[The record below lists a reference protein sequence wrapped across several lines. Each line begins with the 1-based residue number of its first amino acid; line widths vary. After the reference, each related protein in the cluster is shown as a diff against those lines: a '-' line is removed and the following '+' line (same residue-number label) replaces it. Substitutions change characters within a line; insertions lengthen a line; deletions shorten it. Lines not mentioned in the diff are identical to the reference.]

1 MDAPAPGLGEGP
13 EDPFAL
19 HNSASAV
26 LDDQGTI
33 VGWSE
38 RAQEHLGYP
47 PEEVLGRP
55 AIDLLFDAR
64 DREAVRDAMAAYER
78 DRGGPGD
85 LTAMPVLPV
94 LPVLSVL
101 HRSGRRV
108 ELGFRARAVI
118 RADSTREWFLVVAPA
133 QEVLQ
138 WETDRSV
145 LDGLFR
151 RSPIGLS
158 VHAPDLSIL
167 RVNRALARFAQ
178 LPAAEV
184 RGRRAGDFLIGPDLE
199 TIETRL
205 RRVLDTGEPLIF
217 TEQPC
222 RLRSDPG
229 NERVVSVSAFRMEDP
244 SGAVLGVT
252 QLVEDVTD
260 RYRARRR
267 LALLNR
273 ASARIGTTLDLDQ
286 TTRELADVAVPDLAD
301 AVSVD
306 LLEAV
311 ARGEEAIGEGGRD
324 AYGES
329 AGDSGEGSG
338 LVRRM
343 AVHSVVAE
351 ALGVMY
357 SAGEVFQF
365 DPRTPQARCL
375 AEQQPILEPVL
386 HSSPGWYFQDPER
399 TRRALGLGAHS
410 LIVVPLTARGVLLGL
425 LSLWRAERPEPF
437 EEDDVR
443 LAEECAA
450 RAALCI
456 DNARRYTQQHQAALT
471 LQRSLLPRELP
482 EHSAVEVAHRYLP
495 ADPATGVGGDWFDV
509 IPLSGARV
517 ALVVGD
523 VVGHGLHAAA
533 TMGRLRTAVHTLAGL
548 DYAPDEVLSHLDD
561 LVSRLAEEQ
570 EPAGGRSQGQQIV
583 GATCLYAVYDPT
595 SRRCTLARAGH
606 LPPAVVARDGT
617 VSLPDLPEGPP
628 LGLGG
633 LPFESAELELAEGSL
648 LALYTDGL
656 VRARGHDLD
665 EGLERLR
672 EALSEAGGSLEE
684 TCTAVQEALLPEHP
698 HDDVALLLARTR
710 VLAPDQVASWE
721 LPAEPTAAARAR
733 ALTETTLTGW
743 GLEEMAF
750 TAELVVSELVT
761 NAYRYGGG
769 APLTLRF
776 IRDRSLICEVSDH
789 SSTAP
794 HLRRARTTDEGGRGL
809 FLVAQLT
816 ERWGTRYTRDG
827 KTVWTEFPLAVAAS
841 ADAGELT
848 TGPAGSP

>member
-1 MDAPAPGLGEGP
+1 MDARAPGLGEGP

-26 LDDQGTI
+26 LDDHGRV

-47 PEEVLGRP
+47 PEEVLGRT
-55 AIDLLFDAR
+55 AVEFLFDGDADGDDACAR
-64 DREAVRDAMAAYER
+64 DREAVMDAVAACLR
-78 DRGGPGD
+78 DRGWSG
-85 LTAMPVLPV
+85 VLPV
-94 LPVLSVL
+94 R
-101 HRSGRRV
+101 HRNGQRV

-118 RADSTREWFLVVAPA
+118 RADSAREWFLVVAPA
-133 QEVLQ
+133 EEVRQ
-138 WETDRSV
+138 WEADRSV

-167 RVNRALARFAQ
+167 RINRALARFTQ
-178 LPAAEV
+178 LSAAEI
-184 RGRRAGDFLIGPDLE
+184 RGRRIGDFLIGPDLE

-205 RRVLDTGEPLIF
+205 QRVLETGQPLIF

-222 RLRSDPG
+222 RLRIDPG

-244 SGAVLGVT
+244 SGGILGVT

-273 ASARIGTTLDLDQ
+273 ASARIGTTLDLGQ

-306 LLEAV
+306 LLESV
-311 ARGEEAIGEGGRD
+311 ARGEDAAEEA
-324 AYGES
+324 
-329 AGDSGEGSG
+329 SG

-343 AVHSVVAE
+343 AVHSVVAQ
-351 ALGVMY
+351 ALQVMY
-357 SAGEVFQF
+357 STGEVFHF

-375 AEQQPILEPVL
+375 AGQQPILEPVL
-386 HSSPGWYFQDPER
+386 QSSPAWYFKDPER
-399 TRRALGLGAHS
+399 TQRALGLGAHS
-410 LIVVPLTARGVLLGL
+410 LIVVPLTARGLLLGL
-425 LSLWRAERPEPF
+425 LSLWRAKRPEPF
-437 EEDDVR
+437 EEDDLT
-443 LAEECAA
+443 LAEEFAA

-548 DYAPDEVLSHLDD
+548 DYAPDEVLFHLDD
-561 LVSRLAEEQ
+561 LVNRLADEQ
-570 EPAGGRSQGQQIV
+570 EPADGGSTGEQIV

-595 SRRCTLARAGH
+595 TRRCTLARAGH
-606 LPPAVVARDGT
+606 LPPVVVTSDGT
-617 VSLPDLPEGPP
+617 VSVPDLPEGPP

-656 VRARGHDLD
+656 VEARGQDLD

-672 EALSEAGGSLEE
+672 EVLSRPGRSLEE
-684 TCTAVQEALLPEHP
+684 TCTAVQAALLPDHP
-698 HDDVALLLARTR
+698 PDDVALLLARTR
-710 VLAPDQVASWE
+710 VLAPEQVASWE

-733 ALTETTLTGW
+733 HLTEATLTRW

-769 APLTLRF
+769 TPVTLRL
-776 IRDRSLICEVSDH
+776 IRDRSLICEVSDS

-794 HLRRARTTDEGGRGL
+794 HLRRARITDEGGRGL
-809 FLVAQLT
+809 FLVAQFT
-816 ERWGTRYTRDG
+816 DRWGTRYTRDG
-827 KTVWTEFPLAVAAS
+827 KTVWTELPLATAAEGHS
-841 ADAGELT
+841 AAAAI
-848 TGPAGSP
+848 PALNG

>member
-13 EDPFAL
+13 EDPYAL
-19 HNSASAV
+19 RNSASAV
-26 LDDQGTI
+26 LDQRGRV

-47 PEEVLGRP
+47 PQEVLGRM
-55 AIDLLFDAR
+55 AVEFLFDAR
-64 DREAVRDAMAAYER
+64 DRETASLAVAACER
-78 DRGGPGD
+78 DRGWSG
-85 LTAMPVLPV
+85 VLP
-94 LPVLSVL
+94 VL

-108 ELGFRARAVI
+108 ELGFRARAVV
-118 RADSTREWFLVVAPA
+118 RADSAREWFLVVAPA
-133 QEVLQ
+133 EEVLQ

-167 RVNRALARFAQ
+167 RINRALARFTQ
-178 LPAAEV
+178 LPAGEI
-184 RGRRAGDFLIGPDLE
+184 RGLRIGDFLIGPDVE
-199 TIETRL
+199 TTETRL
-205 RRVLDTGEPLIF
+205 RRVLETGAPLIF

-229 NERVVSVSAFRMEDP
+229 HERVVSVSAFRMEDP
-244 SGAVLGVT
+244 SGGVLGVT

-273 ASARIGTTLDLDQ
+273 ASTRIGTTLDLGQ
-286 TTRELADVAVPDLAD
+286 TTAELADVAVPELAD

-306 LLEAV
+306 LLEPV
-311 ARGEEAIGEGGRD
+311 ARGEETAE
-324 AYGES
+324 
-329 AGDSGEGSG
+329 EGSG

-343 AVHSVVAE
+343 AVHSVVEE
-351 ALGVMY
+351 ALEVMY
-357 SAGEVFQF
+357 SAGEVFHF

-386 HSSPGWYFQDPER
+386 QSSPGWYFQDPER
-399 TRRALGLGAHS
+399 TRRAFGLGAHS
-410 LIVVPLTARGVLLGL
+410 LIVVPLTARGLLLGL
-425 LSLWRAERPEPF
+425 LSLWRAKRPEPF
-437 EEDDVR
+437 EEDDVT
-443 LAEECAA
+443 LAEEFAA

-482 EHSAVEVAHRYLP
+482 EHSAVEVAHRYRP

-533 TMGRLRTAVHTLAGL
+533 TMGRLRTAVHTLASL

-561 LVSRLAEEQ
+561 LVNRLADEQ
-570 EPAGGRSQGQQIV
+570 EPVDGRSQGRQIV
-583 GATCLYAVYDPT
+583 GATCLYAVYDPI

-606 LPPAVVARDGT
+606 LPPAVVSCDGT

-656 VRARGHDLD
+656 VVARGRDLD
-665 EGLERLR
+665 EGLARLR
-672 EALSEAGGSLEE
+672 ETLSRPSRSLEE
-684 TCTAVQEALLPEHP
+684 ICTAVQDSLLPEHP
-698 HDDVALLLARTR
+698 RDDVALLLARTR
-710 VLAPDQVASWE
+710 VLAQEQVAAWE
-721 LPAEPTAAARAR
+721 LPAEPTAAAQAR
-733 ALTETTLTGW
+733 ALTEATLTRW

-750 TAELVVSELVT
+750 SAELVVSELVT

-769 APLTLRF
+769 TPVTLRL
-776 IRDRSLICEVSDH
+776 IRDRSLICEVSDS

-816 ERWGTRYTRDG
+816 ERWGTRYTREG
-827 KTVWTEFPLAVAAS
+827 KTVWTEFPLGTVAEGHSVATAVLAL
-841 ADAGELT
+841 DG
-848 TGPAGSP
+848 

>member
-1 MDAPAPGLGEGP
+1 M
-13 EDPFAL
+13 
-19 HNSASAV
+19 
-26 LDDQGTI
+26 
-33 VGWSE
+33 
-38 RAQEHLGYP
+38 
-47 PEEVLGRP
+47 RP
-55 AIDLLFDAR
+55 R
-64 DREAVRDAMAAYER
+64 DREAVRDAAAACER
-78 DRGGPGD
+78 DRGWSGI
-85 LTAMPVLPV
+85 LP
-94 LPVLSVL
+94 VL

-108 ELGFRARAVI
+108 ELGFRARVVV
-118 RADSTREWFLVVAPA
+118 RAGSAREWFLVVAPA
-133 QEVLQ
+133 EEVLR

-167 RVNRALARFAQ
+167 RINRALARFTQ
-178 LPAAEV
+178 LSAAEIRSRAHRRLPHRAGREDHRDPAAPGAGD
-184 RGRRAGDFLIGPDLE
+184 GRPADLHRAELSPAERPRPRAGGLGVGVPDA
-199 TIETRL
+199 
-205 RRVLDTGEPLIF
+205 G
-217 TEQPC
+217 
-222 RLRSDPG
+222 
-229 NERVVSVSAFRMEDP
+229 P
-244 SGAVLGVT
+244 SGGILGVT

-260 RYRARRR
+260 RYRARHR

-273 ASARIGTTLDLDQ
+273 ASSLIGTTLDLGQ

-306 LLEAV
+306 LLESV
-311 ARGEEAIGEGGRD
+311 ARGEEPAAREAGGP
-324 AYGES
+324 
-329 AGDSGEGSG
+329 
-338 LVRRM
+338 VRRM
-343 AVHSVVAE
+343 AVHSVMAE
-351 ALGVMY
+351 ALRVMY
-357 SAGEVFQF
+357 SDGELFRF

-375 AEQQPILEPVL
+375 AEQRPILEPVL
-386 HSSPGWYFQDPER
+386 RSDPRWYFRDQER
-399 TRRALGLGAHS
+399 RRRALGLEAHS
-410 LIVVPLTARGVLLGL
+410 LIVVPLTARGALLGL

-437 EEDDVR
+437 EEDDLT
-443 LAEECAA
+443 LAEEFAA

-471 LQRSLLPRELP
+471 LQRSLLPQALP
-482 EHSAVEVAHRYLP
+482 EYSAVEVAHLYLP

-548 DYAPDEVLSHLDD
+548 DYAPEEVLSHLDD
-561 LVSRLAEEQ
+561 LVNRLAAEQ
-570 EPAGGRSQGQQIV
+570 ERADGHPPGQQIV

-606 LPPAVVARDGT
+606 LPPVVVTSDGT

-656 VRARGHDLD
+656 VEAGGLDLD
-665 EGLERLR
+665 QGLERLR
-672 EALSEAGGSLEE
+672 EVLSRPGRSLEE
-684 TCTAVQEALLPEHP
+684 NCTDVQDALLPDHP
-698 HDDVALLLARTR
+698 PDDVALLLARTR
-710 VLAPDQVASWE
+710 VLAPERVASWE
-721 LPAEPTAAARAR
+721 MPAEPTAAARAR
-733 ALTETTLTGW
+733 HLTETTLTGW
-743 GLEEMAF
+743 GLEELAF

-769 APLTLRF
+769 TPLTLRL
-776 IRDRSLICEVSDH
+776 IRDRSLVCEVSDS

-827 KTVWTEFPLAVAAS
+827 KTVWTEFSLAAAAEGHSEAVAK
-841 ADAGELT
+841 LVLK
-848 TGPAGSP
+848 

>member
-1 MDAPAPGLGEGP
+1 MDAPVPGSGEVP

-26 LDDQGTI
+26 LDDHGRV

-38 RAQEHLGYP
+38 RAQEHLGYLP
-47 PEEVLGRP
+47 DEVLGRR
-55 AIDLLFDAR
+55 AVEFLVDSR
-64 DREAVRDAMAAYER
+64 DREAVLEAVAACER
-78 DRGGPGD
+78 DRGWSG
-85 LTAMPVLPV
+85 VLP
-94 LPVLSVL
+94 VL

-118 RADSTREWFLVVAPA
+118 RTGPAREWFLVVAPA
-133 QEVLQ
+133 EEVLR

-167 RVNRALARFAQ
+167 RTNRALARFHATFRGGDPEPAHRR
-178 LPAAEV
+178 LPHRSGREDHRNPAAT
-184 RGRRAGDFLIGPDLE
+184 GAGDG
-199 TIETRL
+199 R
-205 RRVLDTGEPLIF
+205 PLIF

-222 RLRSDPG
+222 HLRSDPDH
-229 NERVVSVSAFRMEDP
+229 ERVVSVSAFRMEDP
-244 SGAVLGVT
+244 SGKILGVT

-273 ASARIGTTLDLDQ
+273 ASARIGTTLDLAQ

-306 LLEAV
+306 LLESV
-311 ARGEEAIGEGGRD
+311 ARGDETAEEA
-324 AYGES
+324 
-329 AGDSGEGSG
+329 SG

-351 ALGVMY
+351 ALQVMY
-357 SAGEVFQF
+357 AAGEVFRF
-365 DPRTPQARCL
+365 DPRTPHARYL
-375 AEQQPILEPVL
+375 AEQRSILEPVL
-386 HSSPGWYFQDPER
+386 RSSPGWYFEDHER
-399 TRRALGLGAHS
+399 RRRALDLDAHS
-410 LIVVPLTARGVLLGL
+410 LIVVPLTARGLLLGL

-437 EEDDVR
+437 EEDDLT
-443 LAEECAA
+443 LAEEFAA

-471 LQRSLLPRELP
+471 LQRSLLPQELP
-482 EHSAVEVAHRYLP
+482 ESSAVELAHRYLP
-495 ADPATGVGGDWFDV
+495 ADPATGVGGDWFDA

-561 LVSRLAEEQ
+561 LVNRLADEQ
-570 EPAGGRSQGQQIV
+570 EPADGSSRGRQIV

-606 LPPAVVARDGT
+606 LPPAVVTSDGA

-633 LPFESAELELAEGSL
+633 LPFESAELELAE
-648 LALYTDGL
+648 
-656 VRARGHDLD
+656 
-665 EGLERLR
+665 
-672 EALSEAGGSLEE
+672 EACWR
-684 TCTAVQEALLPEHP
+684 CT
-698 HDDVALLLARTR
+698 RTAWSR
-710 VLAPDQVASWE
+710 PVAS
-721 LPAEPTAAARAR
+721 T
-733 ALTETTLTGW
+733 
-743 GLEEMAF
+743 
-750 TAELVVSELVT
+750 S
-761 NAYRYGGG
+761 
-769 APLTLRF
+769 
-776 IRDRSLICEVSDH
+776 
-789 SSTAP
+789 
-794 HLRRARTTDEGGRGL
+794 
-809 FLVAQLT
+809 
-816 ERWGTRYTRDG
+816 TRDSSG
-827 KTVWTEFPLAVAAS
+827 CGRPWP
-841 ADAGELT
+841 
-848 TGPAGSP
+848 GPAGRWRRPARRCRTPCCRITHRMTSHCSSPAPACWRRSRSPPGNCPPNRSPPPGHGT

>member
-26 LDDQGTI
+26 VDGHGRV

-47 PEEVLGRP
+47 PEEVIGRT
-55 AIDLLFDAR
+55 AIDFLFDSG
-64 DREAVRDAMAAYER
+64 DRQAVMDAAAACER
-78 DRGGPGD
+78 EQGWSGV
-85 LTAMPVLPV
+85 MP
-94 LPVLSVL
+94 VL
-101 HRSGRRV
+101 HRSGQRM
-108 ELGFRARAVI
+108 ELGFRARPVI
-118 RADSTREWFLVVAPA
+118 RAGSDREWFLVAAPA
-133 QEVLQ
+133 QEVRQ

-178 LPAAEV
+178 LPASEV
-184 RGRRAGDFLIGPDLE
+184 RGRCIGDFLIGPDLE

-205 RRVLDTGEPLIF
+205 RQVLATGAPLIF

-222 RLRSDPG
+222 RLWSDPG
-229 NERVVSVSAFRMEDP
+229 RERVVSVSAFRMEDP
-244 SGAVLGVT
+244 SGTILGVT

-273 ASARIGTTLDLDQ
+273 ASVRIGTTLDLGQ

-306 LLEAV
+306 LLESV
-311 ARGEEAIGEGGRD
+311 ARGEEAAE
-324 AYGES
+324 E
-329 AGDSGEGSG
+329 AGG
-338 LVRRM
+338 LVHRM
-343 AVHSVVAE
+343 AVHSVMGE
-351 ALGVMY
+351 ALQVMY
-357 SAGEVFQF
+357 SAGEVFHF

-375 AEQQPILEPVL
+375 TEQQPILEPVL
-386 HSSPGWYFQDPER
+386 QSSPGWYFRDPER
-399 TRRALGLGAHS
+399 IRRALGLGAHS
-410 LIVVPLTARGVLLGL
+410 LIVVPLTARGLLLGL

-437 EEDDVR
+437 EEDDLT
-443 LAEECAA
+443 LAEEFAA
-450 RAALCI
+450 RAAVCI
-456 DNARRYTQQHQAALT
+456 DNARRYTQQYQGALT

-495 ADPATGVGGDWFDV
+495 ADPATGVGGDWFDL

-533 TMGRLRTAVHTLAGL
+533 TMGRLRTAVHTLASL

-561 LVSRLAEEQ
+561 LVNRLADEQ
-570 EPAGGRSQGQQIV
+570 ESADGRSQGQQIV
-583 GATCLYAVYDPT
+583 GATCLYAVYDPI

-606 LPPAVVARDGT
+606 LPPAVVTSDGM

-633 LPFESAELELAEGSL
+633 LPFEAAELELAEGSL

-656 VRARGHDLD
+656 VEAGHDLD
-665 EGLERLR
+665 EGLARLR
-672 EALSEAGGSLEE
+672 EVLSRPGRSLEE
-684 TCTAVQEALLPEHP
+684 TCTAVQDALLPEHP
-698 HDDVALLLARTR
+698 RDDVALLLARTR
-710 VLAPDQVASWE
+710 VLAPEQVASWE
-721 LPAEPTAAARAR
+721 LPAEPTAASRAR
-733 ALTETTLTGW
+733 ERTEATLTKW
-743 GLEEMAF
+743 GLEELIF

-769 APLTLRF
+769 TPMTLRL
-776 IRDRSLICEVSDH
+776 IRDRSLICEVSDS

-809 FLVAQLT
+809 LLVAQLT
-816 ERWGTRYTRDG
+816 DRWGTRYTRDG
-827 KTVWTEFPLAVAAS
+827 KTVWTELPLAAAADGYS
-841 ADAGELT
+841 AAAAMLGFDR
-848 TGPAGSP
+848 

>member
-1 MDAPAPGLGEGP
+1 MDAPVPALGEVP

-19 HNSASAV
+19 HNAASAV
-26 LDDQGTI
+26 LDVHGRV
-33 VGWSE
+33 VGWSK
-38 RAQEHLGYP
+38 RAQALLGYP
-47 PEEVLGRP
+47 PQEALGR
-55 AIDLLFDAR
+55 AAVDFLVDAR
-64 DREAVRDAMAAYER
+64 DLEGVQDAVAACVHDQGWY
-78 DRGGPGD
+78 G
-85 LTAMPVLPV
+85 VLPI
-94 LPVLSVL
+94 L

-108 ELGFRARAVI
+108 ELGFRARTVT
-118 RADSTREWFLVVAPA
+118 RAGSGHEWFLVAAPA
-133 QEVLQ
+133 EEVVQ

-167 RVNRALARFAQ
+167 RVNRAVARFAQ

-184 RGRRAGDFLIGPDLE
+184 RGRRTGDFLIGPDVE

-205 RRVLDTGEPLIF
+205 RRVLETGEPLIF

-222 RLRSDPG
+222 RLRHDPG
-229 NERVVSVSAFRMEDP
+229 HERVVSVSAFRMEDP
-244 SGAVLGVT
+244 SGGILGVT

-273 ASARIGTTLDLDQ
+273 ASARIGTTLDLGQ
-286 TTRELADVAVPDLAD
+286 TTRELAGIAVPDLAD

-306 LLEAV
+306 LLEPV
-311 ARGEEAIGEGGRD
+311 ADGEERAEGP
-324 AYGES
+324 AAE
-329 AGDSGEGSG
+329 AVG

-343 AVHSVVAE
+343 AVHSVMAR
-351 ALGVMY
+351 ALEVMY
-357 SAGEVFQF
+357 PAGEVFLF

-375 AEQQPILEPVL
+375 AERQPILEPVL
-386 HSSPGWYFQDPER
+386 QSSPGWYFQDRER
-399 TRRALGLGAHS
+399 AERALSLGAHS

-425 LSLWRAERPEPF
+425 LSLWRAKRPEPF
-437 EEDDVR
+437 EEDDLT
-443 LAEECAA
+443 LAEEFAS
-450 RAALCI
+450 RAAVCI
-456 DNARRYTQQHQAALT
+456 DNARRYTEQHRAALT

-482 EHSAVEVAHRYLP
+482 EHSAVEVAHHYLP

-533 TMGRLRTAVHTLAGL
+533 TMGRLRTAVHTLANL

-561 LVSRLAEEQ
+561 LVSRLADEQ
-570 EPAGGRSQGQQIV
+570 EPADGGRQIV

-595 SRRCTLARAGH
+595 TRRCTLARAGH
-606 LPPAVVARDGT
+606 LPPAVVTPDGR
-617 VSLPDLPEGPP
+617 VSLPDLPAGPP

-633 LPFESAELELAEGSL
+633 LPFEAAELELAEGSL

-656 VRARGHDLD
+656 VEARGRDLD

-672 EALSEAGGSLEE
+672 EALSRPGRSLED
-684 TCTAVQEALLPEHP
+684 TCTAVQDALLPERP
-698 HDDVALLLARTR
+698 RDDVALLLARTR
-710 VLAPDQVASWE
+710 VLAPERVASWE
-721 LPAEPTAAARAR
+721 LPAKPTTAARAR
-733 ALTETTLTGW
+733 ELTMATLTKW
-743 GLEEMAF
+743 GLEEMGF

-769 APLTLRF
+769 ASVTLRL
-776 IRDRSLICEVSDH
+776 IRDRSLIFEVSDS

-816 ERWGTRYTRDG
+816 ERWGTRYTRDS
-827 KTVWTEFPLAVAAS
+827 KTVWTELPLP
-841 ADAGELT
+841 T
-848 TGPAGSP
+848 TPGQTPRLP

>member
-1 MDAPAPGLGEGP
+1 MDAPAPGSGEVP

-26 LDDQGTI
+26 LDAHGRV

-38 RAQEHLGYP
+38 RAQEHLGYL
-47 PEEVLGRP
+47 PEEVLGRMGFEF
-55 AIDLLFDAR
+55 LFDSR
-64 DREAVRDAMAAYER
+64 DREAVRDAAASCER
-78 DRGGPGD
+78 DRGWSG
-85 LTAMPVLPV
+85 VLP
-94 LPVLSVL
+94 VL

-118 RADSTREWFLVVAPA
+118 RAGSAREWFLVVAPA
-133 QEVLQ
+133 EEVRQ

-167 RVNRALARFAQ
+167 RINRALARFTN
-178 LPAAEV
+178 LSAADI
-184 RGRRAGDFLIGPDLE
+184 RSRRIGDFLIGPDVE
-199 TIETRL
+199 IIESRL
-205 RRVLDTGEPLIF
+205 RRVLATGAPLIFTEQPLIF

-222 RLRSDPG
+222 RLRSDPDH
-229 NERVVSVSAFRMEDP
+229 ERVVSVSAFRMEDP
-244 SGAVLGVT
+244 SGGILGVT

-273 ASARIGTTLDLDQ
+273 ASARIGTTLDLAQ
-286 TTRELADVAVPDLAD
+286 TTRELAEVAVPDLAD

-306 LLEAV
+306 LLESV
-311 ARGEEAIGEGGRD
+311 AQGDETAEEAGGP
-324 AYGES
+324 
-329 AGDSGEGSG
+329 
-338 LVRRM
+338 VRRM
-343 AVHSVVAE
+343 AVQSVVAD
-351 ALGVMY
+351 ALRVMY
-357 SAGEVFQF
+357 SAGEVFHF

-375 AEQQPILEPVL
+375 AKQQPILEPVL
-386 HSSPGWYFQDPER
+386 QSSLGWYFQDPER
-399 TRRALGLGAHS
+399 TRRALDLDAHS
-410 LIVVPLTARGVLLGL
+410 LIVVPLTARGRLLGL

-437 EEDDVR
+437 EEDDLT
-443 LAEECAA
+443 LAEEFAA

-456 DNARRYTQQHQAALT
+456 DNARRYTQQHHRYTQQHQAALT
-471 LQRSLLPRELP
+471 LQRSLLPQELP
-482 EHSAVEVAHRYLP
+482 DHSAVEVAHLYLP

-533 TMGRLRTAVHTLAGL
+533 TMGRLRTAVHTLASL

-561 LVSRLAEEQ
+561 LVNRLADEQ
-570 EPAGGRSQGQQIV
+570 EPADGRSRGQQIV

-595 SRRCTLARAGH
+595 SRRCTLSRAGH
-606 LPPAVVARDGT
+606 LPPAVVTSDGT

-656 VRARGHDLD
+656 VETRGLDLD

-672 EALSEAGGSLEE
+672 EALSRPGRSLEE
-684 TCTAVQEALLPEHP
+684 TCTDVQNALLPEHP
-698 HDDVALLLARTR
+698 PDDVALLLARTR
-710 VLAPDQVASWE
+710 VLAPEQVASWE

-733 ALTETTLTGW
+733 HLTETTLT
-743 GLEEMAF
+743 
-750 TAELVVSELVT
+750 
-761 NAYRYGGG
+761 R
-769 APLTLRF
+769 
-776 IRDRSLICEVSDH
+776 
-789 SSTAP
+789 
-794 HLRRARTTDEGGRGL
+794 
-809 FLVAQLT
+809 
-816 ERWGTRYTRDG
+816 
-827 KTVWTEFPLAVAAS
+827 
-841 ADAGELT
+841 
-848 TGPAGSP
+848 

>member
-1 MDAPAPGLGEGP
+1 MDAPAPGSGEVP

-26 LDDQGTI
+26 LDAHGRV

-38 RAQEHLGYP
+38 RAQEHLGYL
-47 PEEVLGRP
+47 PEEVLGRMGFEF
-55 AIDLLFDAR
+55 LFDSR
-64 DREAVRDAMAAYER
+64 DREVVRDAAASCER
-78 DRGGPGD
+78 DRGWSG
-85 LTAMPVLPV
+85 VLP
-94 LPVLSVL
+94 VL

-118 RADSTREWFLVVAPA
+118 RAGSAREWFLVVAPA
-133 QEVLQ
+133 EEVLQ

-167 RVNRALARFAQ
+167 RINRALARFTN
-178 LPAAEV
+178 LSAADI
-184 RGRRAGDFLIGPDLE
+184 RSRRIGDFLIGPDVE
-199 TIETRL
+199 IIESRL
-205 RRVLDTGEPLIF
+205 RRVLATGAPLIF

-222 RLRSDPG
+222 RLRSDPDH
-229 NERVVSVSAFRMEDP
+229 ERVVSVSAFRMEDP
-244 SGAVLGVT
+244 SGGILGVT

-273 ASARIGTTLDLDQ
+273 ASARIGTTLDLAQ
-286 TTRELADVAVPDLAD
+286 TTRELAEVAVPDLAD

-306 LLEAV
+306 LLESV
-311 ARGEEAIGEGGRD
+311 AQGDETAEEAGGP
-324 AYGES
+324 
-329 AGDSGEGSG
+329 
-338 LVRRM
+338 VRRM
-343 AVHSVVAE
+343 AVQSVVAD
-351 ALGVMY
+351 ALRVMY
-357 SAGEVFQF
+357 SAGEVFHF

-375 AEQQPILEPVL
+375 AKQQPILEPVL
-386 HSSPGWYFQDPER
+386 QSSLGWYFQDPER
-399 TRRALGLGAHS
+399 TRRALDLDAHS
-410 LIVVPLTARGVLLGL
+410 LIVVPLTARGRLLGL

-437 EEDDVR
+437 EEDDLT
-443 LAEECAA
+443 LAEEFAA

-471 LQRSLLPRELP
+471 LQRSLLPQELP
-482 EHSAVEVAHRYLP
+482 DHSAVEVAHLYLP

-533 TMGRLRTAVHTLAGL
+533 TMGRLRTAVHTLASL

-561 LVSRLAEEQ
+561 LVNRLADEQ
-570 EPAGGRSQGQQIV
+570 EPADGRSRGQQIV

-606 LPPAVVARDGT
+606 LPPAVVTSDGT

-656 VRARGHDLD
+656 VETRGLDLD

-672 EALSEAGGSLEE
+672 EALSRPGRSLEE
-684 TCTAVQEALLPEHP
+684 TCTDVQNALLPEHP
-698 HDDVALLLARTR
+698 PDDVALLLARTR
-710 VLAPDQVASWE
+710 VLAPEQVASWE

-733 ALTETTLTGW
+733 HLTETTLTRW
-743 GLEEMAF
+743 GLGELAF

-769 APLTLRF
+769 TPVTLRL
-776 IRDRSLICEVSDH
+776 IRDRSLICEVSDS

-827 KTVWTEFPLAVAAS
+827 KTVWTEFPLATAAEGHSVVVANLALN
-841 ADAGELT
+841 G
-848 TGPAGSP
+848 

>member
-1 MDAPAPGLGEGP
+1 MDALAPGSGEAP

-26 LDDQGTI
+26 LDGHGRV

-47 PEEVLGRP
+47 PDEVLGRM
-55 AIDLLFDAR
+55 ALEFLIDPR
-64 DREAVRDAMAAYER
+64 DHGTVRAAAAACER
-78 DRGGPGD
+78 DRGWSG
-85 LTAMPVLPV
+85 VLP
-94 LPVLSVL
+94 VL

-108 ELGFRARAVI
+108 ELGFRARPVI
-118 RADSTREWFLVVAPA
+118 RAGSAREWFLVAAPA
-133 QEVLQ
+133 AEMLQ

-167 RVNRALARFAQ
+167 RINRALARFTQ
-178 LPAAEV
+178 LSTSEI
-184 RGRRAGDFLIGPDLE
+184 RSRRIGDFLIGPDVK
-199 TIETRL
+199 TIESRL
-205 RRVLDTGEPLIF
+205 RRVLETGAPLIF

-229 NERVVSVSAFRMEDP
+229 HERVVSVSAFRMEHP
-244 SGAVLGVT
+244 SGGILGVT

-273 ASARIGTTLDLDQ
+273 ASARIGTTLDLGQ

-306 LLEAV
+306 LLESV
-311 ARGEEAIGEGGRD
+311 ARGEETAEE
-324 AYGES
+324 A
-329 AGDSGEGSG
+329 SGP
-338 LVRRM
+338 VRRM

-351 ALGVMY
+351 ALRVMY
-357 SAGEVFQF
+357 AAGEVFQF

-375 AEQQPILEPVL
+375 AEQRPILEPVL
-386 HSSPGWYFQDPER
+386 RSNPGWYFHDPER
-399 TRRALGLGAHS
+399 TQRALDLDAHS
-410 LIVVPLTARGVLLGL
+410 LIVVPLTARGLLLGL
-425 LSLWRAERPEPF
+425 LSLWRAGRPEPF
-437 EEDDVR
+437 EEDDLT
-443 LAEECAA
+443 LAEEFAA
-450 RAALCI
+450 RAAVCI
-456 DNARRYTQQHQAALT
+456 DNARQYTQQHQAALT
-471 LQRSLLPRELP
+471 LQRSLLPQELP
-482 EHSAVEVAHRYLP
+482 EYSAVDVAHLYLP

-561 LVSRLAEEQ
+561 LVNRLAAEQ
-570 EPAGGRSQGQQIV
+570 EPAGGRTRGQQIV

-606 LPPAVVARDGT
+606 LPPAVVTADGT
-617 VSLPDLPEGPP
+617 VTMPDLPEGPP

-656 VRARGHDLD
+656 VEARGLDLD

-672 EALSEAGGSLEE
+672 EALSRPGSPLAE
-684 TCTAVQEALLPEHP
+684 TCTAVQDALLPDHP
-698 HDDVALLLARTR
+698 PDDVALLLARTR
-710 VLAPDQVASWE
+710 VLAPERIASWE
-721 LPAEPTAAARAR
+721 LPAEPAAAARAR
-733 ALTETTLTGW
+733 HLTEATLTGW
-743 GLEEMAF
+743 GLEDLAF
-750 TAELVVSELVT
+750 TTELVVSELVT

-769 APLTLRF
+769 TPVTLRL
-776 IRDRSLICEVSDH
+776 IRDRSLICEVSDG

-827 KTVWTEFPLAVAAS
+827 KTVWTESPLHH
-841 ADAGELT
+841 GT
-848 TGPAGSP
+848 

>member
-1 MDAPAPGLGEGP
+1 MDAPAPGWGEVP

-19 HNSASAV
+19 HHSASAV
-26 LDDQGTI
+26 LDERGRI

-47 PEEVLGRP
+47 PEEVLGQA
-55 AIDLLFDAR
+55 AIEFLFDPG
-64 DREAVRDAMAAYER
+64 DRGAVRDAVAACER
-78 DRGGPGD
+78 EQGWSG
-85 LTAMPVLPV
+85 VLPV
-94 LPVLSVL
+94 L
-101 HRSGRRV
+101 HRTGRRV

-118 RADSTREWFLVVAPA
+118 RAGSAREWFLVVAPA
-133 QEVLQ
+133 DEVLQ

-167 RVNRALARFAQ
+167 RINRALARFTD
-178 LPAAEV
+178 LPAAEM
-184 RGRRAGDFLIGPDLE
+184 RSRRIGDFLIGPDLQ

-205 RRVLDTGEPLIF
+205 RRVLATGEPLIF

-244 SGAVLGVT
+244 AGGILGVT

-273 ASARIGTTLDLDQ
+273 ASARIGTTLDLGQ

-306 LLEAV
+306 LLEPV
-311 ARGEEAIGEGGRD
+311 ARGEESTEEAR
-324 AYGES
+324 
-329 AGDSGEGSG
+329 G

-351 ALGVMY
+351 ALQVMY
-357 SAGEVFQF
+357 SAGEVFRF
-365 DPRTPQARCL
+365 DPRTPQATCL

-386 HSSPGWYFQDPER
+386 QSSPGWYFQDPER
-399 TRRALGLGAHS
+399 TRRAFALGAHS
-410 LIVVPLTARGVLLGL
+410 LIVVPLTARGLLLGL

-437 EEDDVR
+437 ESDDVT
-443 LAEECAA
+443 LAEEFAA

-482 EHSAVEVAHRYLP
+482 AHSAVEVAHRYLP
-495 ADPATGVGGDWFDV
+495 ADPATGVGGDWFDL

-533 TMGRLRTAVHTLAGL
+533 TMGRLRTAVHTLASL

-561 LVSRLAEEQ
+561 LVSRLADEQ
-570 EPAGGRSQGQQIV
+570 EPADGGPQGRQIV
-583 GATCLYAVYDPT
+583 GATCLYAVYDPI

-606 LPPAVVARDGT
+606 LPPAVVACDGT

-633 LPFESAELELAEGSL
+633 LPFEAAELELAEGSL

-656 VRARGHDLD
+656 VEDRGRDLD
-665 EGLERLR
+665 EGFSRLR
-672 EALSEAGGSLEE
+672 EALSRPGRSLEE
-684 TCTAVQEALLPEHP
+684 TCTAVQDALLPEHP
-698 HDDVALLLARTR
+698 RDDVALLLARTR
-710 VLAPDQVASWE
+710 VLAPEQVDSWE

-733 ALTETTLTGW
+733 HLTEATLTRW

-769 APLTLRF
+769 TPVTLRL
-776 IRDRSLICEVSDH
+776 IRDRSLICEVSDG

-809 FLVAQLT
+809 LLVAQLT
-816 ERWGTRYTRDG
+816 ERWGTRYTRVG
-827 KTVWTEFPLAVAAS
+827 KTVWTELP
-841 ADAGELT
+841 LT
-848 TGPAGSP
+848 TGAEGHSAAAAILALDG

>member
-1 MDAPAPGLGEGP
+1 MDAPAPGSGEVP

-26 LDDQGTI
+26 VDDHGTL

-38 RAQEHLGYP
+38 RAQDHLGYP
-47 PEEVLGRP
+47 PEEVLGRQ
-55 AIDLLFDAR
+55 ALGFLIDPR
-64 DREAVRDAMAAYER
+64 DREAVLDAAETCER
-78 DRGGPGD
+78 ERGWSG
-85 LTAMPVLPV
+85 VLP
-94 LPVLSVL
+94 VL

-118 RADSTREWFLVVAPA
+118 RAGSAREWLLVVAPA
-133 QEVLQ
+133 EEMLR

-151 RSPIGLS
+151 RSPIGLA
-158 VHAPDLSIL
+158 VHAPDLGIL

-178 LPAAEV
+178 LPTAQM
-184 RGRRAGDFLIGPDLE
+184 RGRRIGDFLFGPDVE
-199 TIETRL
+199 PIETRL
-205 RRVLDTGEPLIF
+205 RRVLDTGAPLIF

-222 RLRSDPG
+222 RTRSDPG
-229 NERVVSVSAFRMEDP
+229 RERWVSVSAFRIEDP
-244 SGAVLGVT
+244 SGEILGVT

-273 ASARIGTTLDLDQ
+273 TSARIGTTLDLGR
-286 TTRELADVAVPDLAD
+286 TTRELADAAVPDLAD

-311 ARGEEAIGEGGRD
+311 ARGEETAE
-324 AYGES
+324 ET
-329 AGDSGEGSG
+329 SGP
-338 LVRRM
+338 VRRM
-343 AVHSVVAE
+343 AVHTVVAD
-351 ALGVMY
+351 ALEVMY
-357 SAGEVFQF
+357 PAGDVFHF

-386 HSSPGWYFQDPER
+386 RSSPGWYFQDPAR
-399 TRRALGLGAHS
+399 TRRAFRLGAHS
-410 LIVVPLTARGVLLGL
+410 LIVVPLTARGRLLGI

-437 EEDDVR
+437 EEDDLT
-443 LAEECAA
+443 LAEEFAS

-482 EHSAVEVAHRYLP
+482 AHSAVEVAHRYLP

-548 DYAPDEVLSHLDD
+548 DYAPDELLSHLDD
-561 LVSRLAEEQ
+561 LVNRLADEQ
-570 EPAGGRSQGQQIV
+570 EPADGRSQGPQIV

-606 LPPAVVARDGT
+606 LPPAVVASDGT
-617 VSLPDLPEGPP
+617 VSLPDLPQGPP

-633 LPFESAELELAEGSL
+633 LPFESAEMELAEGSL
-648 LALYTDGL
+648 LALYTNGL
-656 VRARGHDLD
+656 VEARGHDLD

-672 EALSEAGGSLEE
+672 EVLSRPSRSLEE
-684 TCTAVQEALLPEHP
+684 TCTAVQNALLPEHP
-698 HDDVALLLARTR
+698 RDDVALLLARTR
-710 VLAPDQVASWE
+710 VLAPEQVASWE

-733 ALTETTLTGW
+733 HLTQATLSRW
-743 GLEEMAF
+743 GLEEAAF

-769 APLTLRF
+769 TPVTLRI
-776 IRDRSLICEVSDH
+776 IRDRGLICEVSD
-789 SSTAP
+789 SSNTAP

-827 KTVWTEFPLAVAAS
+827 KTVWTEFPLPVAAQGHS
-841 ADAGELT
+841 AATPDVAIT
-848 TGPAGSP
+848 RGPADSP

>member
-1 MDAPAPGLGEGP
+1 MHAPAPGLGEGP

-19 HNSASAV
+19 NNSASAV
-26 LDDQGTI
+26 LDHHGRV

-47 PEEVLGRP
+47 PEEVLGRT
-55 AIDLLFDAR
+55 ATEFLVDDR
-64 DREAVRDAMAAYER
+64 DRETVLDAVAACER
-78 DRGGPGD
+78 DRGWSG
-85 LTAMPVLPV
+85 VLP
-94 LPVLSVL
+94 VL

-118 RADSTREWFLVVAPA
+118 RAGSAREWFLVVAPA
-133 QEVLQ
+133 EEVLQ

-167 RVNRALARFAQ
+167 RINRALARFTQ
-178 LPAAEV
+178 LPAVEV
-184 RGRRAGDFLIGPDLE
+184 RGRGIGEFLIGPDVE

-205 RRVLDTGEPLIF
+205 RRVLETGAPLIF

-229 NERVVSVSAFRMEDP
+229 HERVVSVSAFRMEDP
-244 SGAVLGVT
+244 SAGILGVT

-273 ASARIGTTLDLDQ
+273 ASTRIGTTLDLGR

-306 LLEAV
+306 LLEPV
-311 ARGEEAIGEGGRD
+311 ARGEETAEGV
-324 AYGES
+324 
-329 AGDSGEGSG
+329 SGP
-338 LVRRM
+338 VRRM
-343 AVHSVVAE
+343 AVHSVVDE
-351 ALGVMY
+351 ALQVMY
-357 SAGEVFQF
+357 SAGEVFHF

-375 AEQQPILEPVL
+375 AEQQPILEAVL
-386 HSSPGWYFQDPER
+386 TSSPTWYFQDPER

-410 LIVVPLTARGVLLGL
+410 LIVVPLTARGLLLGL

-437 EEDDVR
+437 EEDDLT
-443 LAEECAA
+443 LAEEFAA

-456 DNARRYTQQHQAALT
+456 DNARRYTQQHQAAVT
-471 LQRSLLPRELP
+471 LQRSLLPREVP
-482 EHSAVEVAHRYLP
+482 EYSAVEVAHRYRP
-495 ADPATGVGGDWFDV
+495 AEPATGVGGDWFDV

-533 TMGRLRTAVHTLAGL
+533 TMGRLRTAVHTLASL
-548 DYAPDEVLSHLDD
+548 DYAPDDVLSHLDD
-561 LVSRLAEEQ
+561 LVDRLAHEQ
-570 EPAGGRSQGQQIV
+570 EPADGRSQGPQIV

-606 LPPAVVARDGT
+606 LPPAVVTCDGT

-633 LPFESAELELAEGSL
+633 LPFESVELELAEGSL

-656 VRARGHDLD
+656 VVARGHDLD
-665 EGLERLR
+665 EGLDRLR
-672 EALSEAGGSLEE
+672 EALSLPGRSLEE
-684 TCTAVQEALLPEHP
+684 TCKAVQDALLPDHP
-698 HDDVALLLARTR
+698 RDDVALLLARTR
-710 VLAPDQVASWE
+710 VLAPEQVASWE
-721 LPAEPTAAARAR
+721 LPAEPASAARAR
-733 ALTETTLTGW
+733 ELTETTLTGW

-769 APLTLRF
+769 TPLTLRL
-776 IRDRSLICEVSDH
+776 IRDRSLICEVSDS

-827 KTVWTEFPLAVAAS
+827 KTVWTEFPLATAA
-841 ADAGELT
+841 E
-848 TGPAGSP
+848 GSPGDLPVVLEEDAVDG

>member
-1 MDAPAPGLGEGP
+1 MDAAVPPFGEGP

-19 HNSASAV
+19 HRAASSV
-26 LDDQGTI
+26 LDDHGGV

-38 RAQEHLGYP
+38 RAQALLGYP
-47 PEEVLGRP
+47 PEEVLGR
-55 AIDLLFDAR
+55 AAAEFLVDAR
-64 DREAVRDAMAAYER
+64 DREAVLDAVAACRRDL
-78 DRGGPGD
+78 GWSG
-85 LTAMPVLPV
+85 VLP
-94 LPVLSVL
+94 VL

-108 ELGFRARAVI
+108 ELGFRARAVT
-118 RADSTREWFLVVAPA
+118 RAGSGREWLLVAAPA
-133 QEVLQ
+133 EEVVH

-158 VHAPDLSIL
+158 VHAPDLSVL
-167 RVNRALARFAQ
+167 RVNRAVARFAQ
-178 LPAAEV
+178 LPVAEV
-184 RGRRAGDFLIGPDLE
+184 RGTHTGDFLIGPDVE

-205 RRVLDTGEPLIF
+205 RRVLETGEPLIF

-222 RLRSDPG
+222 RLRSDPDH
-229 NERVVSVSAFRMEDP
+229 ERVVSVSAFRMEDP
-244 SGAVLGVT
+244 SGGILGVT

-273 ASARIGTTLDLDQ
+273 ASARIGTTLDLTQ
-286 TTRELADVAVPDLAD
+286 TARELADVAVPDLAD

-306 LLEAV
+306 LLESV
-311 ARGEEAIGEGGRD
+311 PRGHPADEPVTEA
-324 AYGES
+324 
-329 AGDSGEGSG
+329 SG

-343 AVHSVVAE
+343 ALHSVVAQ
-351 ALGVMY
+351 ALEVMY
-357 SAGEVFQF
+357 PVGEVFRF
-365 DPRTPQARCL
+365 APRTPQARCL
-375 AEQQPILEPVL
+375 AERQPILEPVL
-386 HSSPGWYFQDPER
+386 RSSPGWYFQDPER
-399 TRRALGLGAHS
+399 TQRAFALGAHS
-410 LIVVPLTARGVLLGL
+410 LIVVPLTARGSLLGL
-425 LSLWRAERPEPF
+425 LSLWRAKRPEPF
-437 EEDDVR
+437 EEDDLT
-443 LAEECAA
+443 LAEEFAT
-450 RAALCI
+450 RAAVCI
-456 DNARRYTQQHQAALT
+456 DNARRYSQQHQAALT

-482 EHSAVEVAHRYLP
+482 EHSAVELAHRYLP

-533 TMGRLRTAVHTLAGL
+533 TMGRLRTAVHTLANL
-548 DYAPDEVLSHLDD
+548 DQAPDEVLSHLDD
-561 LVSRLAEEQ
+561 LVNRVADEQ
-570 EPAGGRSQGQQIV
+570 EPADGRAQGQQIV
-583 GATCLYAVYDPT
+583 GATCLYAVYDPV
-595 SRRCTLARAGH
+595 SRLCTLARAGH
-606 LPPAVVARDGT
+606 LPPAVVTPDGQ

-656 VRARGHDLD
+656 VEVRGRDLD
-665 EGLERLR
+665 ERLERLR
-672 EALSEAGGSLEE
+672 TALSRPGRSLDE
-684 TCTAVQEALLPEHP
+684 TCTAVQDALLPERP
-698 HDDVALLLARTR
+698 SDDVALLLARTR
-710 VLAPDQVASWE
+710 VLAAEQVASWE

-733 ALTETTLTGW
+733 DLTVTTLTRW

-769 APLTLRF
+769 PPVILRL
-776 IRDRSLICEVSDH
+776 IRDRCLICEVSDS

-827 KTVWTEFPLAVAAS
+827 KTVWTELPLPQPIRAR
-841 ADAGELT
+841 
-848 TGPAGSP
+848 

>member
-1 MDAPAPGLGEGP
+1 MDAPAPGPGEVP

-19 HNSASAV
+19 HSSASAV
-26 LDDQGTI
+26 LDDHGRV

-38 RAQEHLGYP
+38 RAQELLGYP
-47 PEEVLGRP
+47 PDEVLGRTAVEFLCDSRDLE
-55 AIDLLFDAR
+55 AI
-64 DREAVRDAMAAYER
+64 RDAVAACDR
-78 DRGGPGD
+78 DGGWSG
-85 LTAMPVLPV
+85 VLP
-94 LPVLSVL
+94 VL

-118 RADSTREWFLVVAPA
+118 RAGSAREWFLVVAPA
-133 QEVLQ
+133 EEVLR

-167 RVNRALARFAQ
+167 RINRALARFTQ
-178 LPAAEV
+178 LPAAEI
-184 RGRRAGDFLIGPDLE
+184 RSRRIGDFLIGPDVK

-205 RRVLDTGEPLIF
+205 RRVLETGAPLIF
-217 TEQPC
+217 TEQRC
-222 RLRSDPG
+222 RARSDPDH
-229 NERVVSVSAFRMEDP
+229 EWVVSVSAFRMEDP
-244 SGAVLGVT
+244 AGGILGVT

-273 ASARIGTTLDLDQ
+273 ASARIGTTLDLGR

-306 LLEAV
+306 LLESV
-311 ARGEEAIGEGGRD
+311 ARGEDNAEEA
-324 AYGES
+324 
-329 AGDSGEGSG
+329 SGPV
-338 LVRRM
+338 LRM
-343 AVHSVVAE
+343 AVHSVIAE
-351 ALGVMY
+351 ALQVMHA
-357 SAGEVFQF
+357 AGEVFHF

-386 HSSPGWYFQDPER
+386 QTNPSWYFQDPER
-399 TRRALGLGAHS
+399 TRRALGLHAHS
-410 LIVVPLTARGVLLGL
+410 LIVVPLTARGLLLGL
-425 LSLWRAERPEPF
+425 LSLWRAGRPEPF
-437 EEDDVR
+437 EEDDVT
-443 LAEECAA
+443 LAEEFAA

-471 LQRSLLPRELP
+471 LQRSLLPQELP
-482 EHSAVEVAHRYLP
+482 EYSAVEVAHLYLP

-533 TMGRLRTAVHTLAGL
+533 TMGRLRTAVHTLASL

-561 LVSRLAEEQ
+561 LVNRLADEQ
-570 EPAGGRSQGQQIV
+570 EPADGRPQGQQIV

-606 LPPAVVARDGT
+606 LPPAVVTSDGT

-656 VRARGHDLD
+656 VEARGLDLD
-665 EGLERLR
+665 EGLSRLR
-672 EALSEAGGSLEE
+672 EALSRPGRSLEQ
-684 TCTAVQEALLPEHP
+684 TCAAVQGALLPEHP
-698 HDDVALLLARTR
+698 PDDVALLLARTR
-710 VLAPDQVASWE
+710 VLAPEQVASWE
-721 LPAEPTAAARAR
+721 LPAEPTVAARAR
-733 ALTETTLTGW
+733 HLTETTLTGW
-743 GLEEMAF
+743 GLAELAF

-769 APLTLRF
+769 GPVTFRL
-776 IRDRSLICEVSDH
+776 IRDRSLICEVSDG

-827 KTVWTEFPLAVAAS
+827 KTVWTEFPLAAAVQGFSAPVADLAL
-841 ADAGELT
+841 DG
-848 TGPAGSP
+848 

>member
-1 MDAPAPGLGEGP
+1 MDAPAPGSGEAP

-26 LDDQGTI
+26 LDDHGRV

-47 PEEVLGRP
+47 PDEVLGRM
-55 AIDLLFDAR
+55 AFEFLFDSR
-64 DREAVRDAMAAYER
+64 DREAVRDAAAACER
-78 DRGGPGD
+78 DGGWSG
-85 LTAMPVLPV
+85 VLP
-94 LPVLSVL
+94 VL
-101 HRSGRRV
+101 HRSGERV

-118 RADSTREWFLVVAPA
+118 RAGSAREWFLVVAPA

-158 VHAPDLSIL
+158 VHAPDLSVL
-167 RVNRALARFAQ
+167 RINRALARFTQ
-178 LPAAEV
+178 LSTAEI
-184 RGRRAGDFLIGPDLE
+184 RSRHIDEFLIGPDLK

-205 RRVLDTGEPLIF
+205 RRVLETGTPMIF

-222 RLRSDPG
+222 RLRSDPDH
-229 NERVVSVSAFRMEDP
+229 ERVVSVSAFRMEDP
-244 SGAVLGVT
+244 SGRILGVT

-273 ASARIGTTLDLDQ
+273 ASTRIGTTLDLGQ

-306 LLEAV
+306 LLESV
-311 ARGEEAIGEGGRD
+311 ARGEETAED
-324 AYGES
+324 AANGP
-329 AGDSGEGSG
+329 
-338 LVRRM
+338 VRRM
-343 AVHSVVAE
+343 TVHSVVAE
-351 ALGVMY
+351 ALRVMH
-357 SAGEVFQF
+357 SAGEVFHF

-375 AEQQPILEPVL
+375 AEQRPVLEPVL
-386 HSSPGWYFQDPER
+386 QSSPGWYFRNPER
-399 TRRALGLGAHS
+399 AQRALGLRAHS
-410 LIVVPLTARGVLLGL
+410 LIVVPLTARGRLLGL

-437 EEDDVR
+437 EQDDLT
-443 LAEECAA
+443 LAEEFAA

-456 DNARRYTQQHQAALT
+456 DNARRYTQQQQAALT
-471 LQRSLLPRELP
+471 LQRSLLPHALP
-482 EHSAVEVAHRYLP
+482 EYSAVEVAHLYLP

-533 TMGRLRTAVHTLAGL
+533 TMGRLRTAVHTLASL
-548 DYAPDEVLSHLDD
+548 DYAPDEVLSHLDH
-561 LVSRLAEEQ
+561 LVNRLAAEQ
-570 EPAGGRSQGQQIV
+570 EPADGRAQGQQIV

-606 LPPAVVARDGT
+606 VPPAVVTADGT

-648 LALYTDGL
+648 LVLYTDGL
-656 VRARGHDLD
+656 VEARGLDLD

-672 EALSEAGGSLEE
+672 ETLSRPGRSLEE
-684 TCTAVQEALLPEHP
+684 TCTDLRNALLPDHP
-698 HDDVALLLARTR
+698 PDDVALLLARTR
-710 VLAPDQVASWE
+710 VLAPEQVASWE
-721 LPAEPTAAARAR
+721 LPAEPTAAAEAR
-733 ALTETTLTGW
+733 QLAETTLTRW
-743 GLEEMAF
+743 GLEELAF

-769 APLTLRF
+769 TPVTLRL
-776 IRDRSLICEVSDH
+776 IRDRSLICEVSDG

-816 ERWGTRYTRDG
+816 ERWGTRNTRDG
-827 KTVWTEFPLAVAAS
+827 KTVWTEFPLATAA
-841 ADAGELT
+841 E
-848 TGPAGSP
+848 GPFAAAANLVLNG